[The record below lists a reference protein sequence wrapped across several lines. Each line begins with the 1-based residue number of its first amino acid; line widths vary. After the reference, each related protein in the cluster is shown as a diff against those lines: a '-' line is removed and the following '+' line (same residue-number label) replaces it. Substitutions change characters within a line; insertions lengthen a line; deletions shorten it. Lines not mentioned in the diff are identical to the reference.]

1 MAGNTTTLTVRIS
14 DEVGDQLERIAKSTN
29 RSKNYL
35 AAEAIASYVAHNAW
49 QVEEIRKALEESRS
63 PDAEFVPHDE
73 VMDWFE
79 SLGTKHP
86 LPRPKGRPRSK
97 L

>member
-14 DEVGDQLERIAKSTN
+14 DKVSDQLDRLAQSTR

-35 AAEAIASYVAHNAW
+35 ATEAIASYVERNAW
-49 QVEEIRKALEESRS
+49 QVAVIENRLADSRS
-63 PDAEFVPHDE
+63 PKAKFIPYDE
-73 VMDWFE
+73 VTDWLE
-79 SLGTKHP
+79 SLGTKRP
-86 LPRPKGRPRSK
+86 LPKPKGRPRSK